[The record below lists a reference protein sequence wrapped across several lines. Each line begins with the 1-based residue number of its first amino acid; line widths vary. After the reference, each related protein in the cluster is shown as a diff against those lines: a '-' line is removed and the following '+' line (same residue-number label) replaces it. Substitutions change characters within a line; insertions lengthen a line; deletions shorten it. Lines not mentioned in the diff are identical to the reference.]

1 MTIEE
6 LQNKL
11 IEKHKP
17 KLDKDDPLLM
27 VYTMNEYMLEDINK
41 TYNQHVEELQKNIND
56 MTVTYD
62 KYLTDK
68 ANNMLKIYNKNIVDK
83 TTEYVNS
90 INKKTK
96 EILNGI
102 ENNIEELEKYKTS
115 NKYLTI
121 LLFGVLLIN
130 VFLVVKII

>member
-11 IEKHKP
+11 IEKHKT

-41 TYNQHVEELQKNIND
+41 TYNQHIEELQKNINN

-68 ANNMLKIYNKNIVDK
+68 ANNMLKIYNKNIGDK

-90 INKKTK
+90 INTKTK

-102 ENNIEELEKYKTS
+102 ENNIEELEKYKTT
-115 NKYLTI
+115 NKYLTK
-121 LLFGVLLIN
+121 LLFSVLLIN
-130 VFLVVKII
+130 LFLVLKLI

>member
-11 IEKHKP
+11 IEKHKT

-41 TYNQHVEELQKNIND
+41 TYNQHIEELQKNIND

-68 ANNMLKIYNKNIVDK
+68 ANNMLKIYNKNIGDK

-90 INKKTK
+90 INTKTK

-102 ENNIEELEKYKTS
+102 ENNIVELEKYKTT

-121 LLFGVLLIN
+121 LLFSVLLIN
-130 VFLVVKII
+130 LFLVLKLI

>member
-11 IEKHKP
+11 IEKHKT

-68 ANNMLKIYNKNIVDK
+68 ANNMLKIYNKNIGDK

-90 INKKTK
+90 INTKTK

-121 LLFGVLLIN
+121 LLFCVLLIN

>member
-1 MTIEE
+1 
-6 LQNKL
+6 
-11 IEKHKP
+11 
-17 KLDKDDPLLM
+17 
-27 VYTMNEYMLEDINK
+27 
-41 TYNQHVEELQKNIND
+41 

-68 ANNMLKIYNKNIVDK
+68 ANNMLKIYNKNIGDK

-90 INKKTK
+90 INTKTK

>member
-11 IEKHKP
+11 IEKHKT

-68 ANNMLKIYNKNIVDK
+68 ANNMLKIYNKNIGDK

-90 INKKTK
+90 INTKTK

>member
-11 IEKHKP
+11 IEKHKT

-41 TYNQHVEELQKNIND
+41 TYNQHIEELQKNINN

-68 ANNMLKIYNKNIVDK
+68 ANNMLKIYNKNIGDK

-90 INKKTK
+90 INTKTK

-102 ENNIEELEKYKTS
+102 ENNIEELEKYKTT

-121 LLFGVLLIN
+121 LLFSVLLIN
-130 VFLVVKII
+130 LFLVLKLI

>member
-11 IEKHKP
+11 IEKHKT

-68 ANNMLKIYNKNIVDK
+68 ANNMLKIYNKNIGDK

-90 INKKTK
+90 INTKTK
-96 EILNGI
+96 EILNGS

>member
-11 IEKHKP
+11 IEKHKT

-41 TYNQHVEELQKNIND
+41 TYNQHIEELQKNIND

-68 ANNMLKIYNKNIVDK
+68 ANNMLKIYNKNIGDK

-90 INKKTK
+90 INTKTK

-102 ENNIEELEKYKTS
+102 ENNIEELVKYKTT